1 MTEQKHIDLTNQN
14 IEIFLE
20 LKENKNFGVSNFGR
34 VKNLCT
40 DKEIKAVRSKLGH
53 YSVSLD
59 RKTYSLARLVAET
72 FLVESF
78 RNDRIIKHRDRIP
91 SNNKLTNLEVS
102 EKKYNKGV
110 RGLKIKYNRQYNNYS
125 IGCVIYQTLE
135 EAKEALSRN
144 KI

>member
-1 MTEQKHIDLTNQN
+1 MTEQEYIELTNQN
-14 IEIFLE
+14 IEIFLQ
-20 LKENKNFGVSNFGR
+20 LKVNKNYTISNFGR
-34 VKNLCT
+34 VKNSV
-40 DKEIKAVRSKLGH
+40 DKEIKAVRSKPGY

-59 RKTYSLARLVAET
+59 KKKYSLARLVAET

-102 EKKYNKGV
+102 EKKYNKGMS
-110 RGLKIKYNRQYNNYS
+110 GLKIKYNRQYNNYS